1 MASSIQKQQS
11 TATTTSPNNGITR
24 VAVIQAASVTFN
36 LDATLKKLETLC
48 KEAAGKGAKLVM
60 FPEAFLSG
68 YPKGCFF
75 ADMSDYYGKEA
86 GSVREKYRQYWES
99 SIEIPGP
106 VVDRLGVIAKTNN
119 VYMVVGV
126 IEREGGTLYCCVV
139 HFNPQGE
146 FLGKHRK
153 LVPTT
158 YERLVWGKGDGSTLP
173 IFNTEIGT
181 FGSVICWENYMP
193 LMRLTMY
200 SKDIQIYLAP
210 NADGTERWNATMRH
224 IALEGRCF
232 VLSCVQATHKTDY
245 PSGYMDPQFD
255 KFQRELTK
263 SDNYSVLKGGSCIVG
278 PLGQYIAEPVYEK
291 EAILYADLDIG
302 DCIRGKLDMDVMG
315 HYSRPD
321 VFTLYVNTNE
331 HNVVLGPSGTSKGH
345 GQGQDT
351 VEKCKLAAE
360 NKLGD
365 KEP

>member
-1 MASSIQKQQS
+1 MASIPKPS
-11 TATTTSPNNGITR
+11 ATNVNNGITR
-24 VAVIQAASVTFN
+24 VAVVQAASVSFN
-36 LDATLKKLETLC
+36 LEATLKKLETLC
-48 KEAAGKGAKLVM
+48 KEAADKGAKLVM

-75 ADMSDYYGKEA
+75 ADMNDYYGKEA
-86 GSVREKYRQYWES
+86 GTVRDKYRMYWES

-106 VVDRLGVIAKTNN
+106 IVDRLGTIARTSQ

-139 HFNPQGE
+139 HFNSKGE

-173 IFNTEIGT
+173 IFNTEVGT

-200 SKDIQIYLAP
+200 SKGIQIYLAP

-232 VLSCVQATHKTDY
+232 VLSCVQSTHKSDY
-245 PSGYMDPQFD
+245 PPGYLDPQFD
-255 KFQRELTK
+255 KFQKELSK
-263 SDNYSVLKGGSCIVG
+263 MDNYPVLKGGSCIVD
-278 PLGQYIAEPVYEK
+278 PLGQYLAEPIYNK
-291 EAILYADLDIG
+291 EGILYADLDIG

-315 HYSRPD
+315 HYARPD
-321 VFTLYVNTNE
+321 VFTLYVNTKE
-331 HNVVLGPSGTSKGH
+331 QHNVLLGAGPQVGPCH
-345 GQGQDT
+345 GQEH
-351 VEKCKLAAE
+351 VEK
-360 NKLGD
+360 NKLVVEEKVGD
-365 KEP
+365 KEQ